1 MIGYKAFNKDLTCRG
16 FQYEIG
22 KTFSMDESP
31 IPCERGFHFC
41 KSIAECY
48 EYYPISDDTR
58 ICKVEALG
66 EIQTNDENKYCTN
79 IIKII
84 EEITE
89 DWERKGNSNSSN
101 SGYRNSGYW
110 NSGYRNSGDS
120 NSGYWNSGY
129 RNSGN
134 RNSGYWNSGDSNSGD
149 RNSGNRNSGYWNS
162 GDWNSGNRNS
172 GERNSGDRNSGDW
185 NSGYWNSGDRNS
197 GDRNSGDWNSG
208 DRNSGLFNTE
218 KNPKLKMFDKESDWT
233 IDDWIRSD
241 ARYIMST
248 CPYTYSDFVSES
260 NMTDEEKEKHPEH
273 KTIGGYIKTFVATEE
288 DKEKW
293 WNELSDEDKEVIKSL
308 PNFDFDKFRQCVGF

>member
-197 GDRNSGDWNSG
+197 G
-208 DRNSGLFNTE
+208 LFNTE